1 MAHCDLSACWAD
13 IVFCL
18 PECSKGAGVCVVRPG
33 VCGLWVVNKEVG
45 IGSVFPLGVYL
56 FSELFG

>member
-1 MAHCDLSACWAD
+1 M
-13 IVFCL
+13 
-18 PECSKGAGVCVVRPG
+18 VRPG